1 VRIQLILLR
10 LKDGTETDN
19 QQVSFPTLHQES
31 AMLNAQDRA
40 IVKATVPLLE
50 SGGEALTTH
59 FYKMLLE
66 EYPQVRPLFNQAH
79 QSSGDQPRALANGV
93 LMYAR
98 HIDQL
103 EQLGD
108 LVAKIINKHVALQ
121 ILPEHYPLVGTCLLR
136 SIAEVLGS
144 EIATP
149 EVIAA
154 WGRAYQQLADILI
167 GAEKTIYDEKAEA
180 PGGWR
185 GAREFKVVAKVPE
198 SAEITSFYFAPQ
210 DGQAILSFTA
220 GQYIGMQLFLDG
232 EEIRRNYSLSAL
244 AGNNQYRISVK
255 REPGGRASNYLHDQL
270 NVGDS
275 INLFTPSGEF
285 TLTDSH
291 KPLVLISG
299 GVGITPTLAMLEA
312 ALVTER
318 PIHFIHCAR
327 NGGAHAFRGW
337 IDELASKHPQMK
349 RFYCYAEDDGVS
361 PSAHAVG
368 LLDQAQLERWL
379 PEDRD
384 LDAYFLGP
392 KGFMSAVKRQLKAAG
407 VPEAQSRFEFFGP
420 ASALE

>member
-1 VRIQLILLR
+1 
-10 LKDGTETDN
+10 
-19 QQVSFPTLHQES
+19 
-31 AMLNAQDRA
+31 MLNAQDRA

-59 FYKMLLE
+59 FYKMLLKD
-66 EYPQVRPLFNQAH
+66 YPQVRPLFNQAH
-79 QSSGDQPRALANGV
+79 QDSGAQPRALANGI

-108 LVAKIINKHVALQ
+108 LVAQIINKHVALQ

-136 SIAEVLGS
+136 SISQVLGS

-149 EVIAA
+149 EVIGA

-167 GAEKTIYDEKAEA
+167 GAEKSMYDEKEQA

-185 GAREFKVVAKVPE
+185 GPREFKVAAKVRE
-198 SAEITSFYFAPQ
+198 SAEISSFYFSPA
-210 DGQAILSFTA
+210 DGKPILDFIA

-244 AGNNQYRISVK
+244 GGNNQYRISVK
-255 REPGGRASNYLHDQL
+255 REPGGRASNYLHDKL
-270 NVGDS
+270 HVGDR
-275 INLFTPSGEF
+275 INLFTPAGDF
-285 TLTDSH
+285 TLAHND

-312 ALVTER
+312 ALSTAR
-318 PIHFIHCAR
+318 PIYFIHCAR
-327 NGGAHAFRGW
+327 NGAVHAFRDW
-337 IDELASKHPQMK
+337 IEGQVAEHPQLK
-349 RFYCYAEDDGVS
+349 RFYCYNEDDGVS
-361 PSAHAVG
+361 PAADAIG
-368 LLDQAQLERWL
+368 LLDQARLEQWL
-379 PEDRD
+379 PENRD

-392 KGFMSAVKRQLKAAG
+392 KGFMVAIKRQLKIAG
-407 VPEAQSRFEFFGP
+407 VPEKQSRFEFFGP
-420 ASALE
+420 ASVLE